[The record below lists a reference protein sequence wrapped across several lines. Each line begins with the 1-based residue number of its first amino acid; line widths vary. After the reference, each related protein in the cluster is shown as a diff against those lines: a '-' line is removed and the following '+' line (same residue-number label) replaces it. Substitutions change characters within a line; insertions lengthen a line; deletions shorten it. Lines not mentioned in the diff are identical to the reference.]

1 MPTLSP
7 VMTPARLEGH
17 DLLAQIDER
26 ADAVDERHDD
36 REPRRQRALVA
47 PEALDDA
54 RACLRDDPDRPRRQE
69 QHEDRDDDEDDDAG
83 FHGGSCS

>member
-7 VMTPARLEGH
+7 VMTPAGLK
-17 DLLAQIDER
+17 
-26 ADAVDERHDD
+26 VTTCS
-36 REPRRQRALVA
+36 RRSMSGRTRSTNGTTIVSPGVERALVA

-54 RACLRDDPDRPRRQE
+54 GACLRDDPDRPRREE

>member
-1 MPTLSP
+1 MPTLSAGDD
-7 VMTPARLEGH
+7 ARGLERH
-17 DLLAQIDER
+17 DLLAQVDER

-36 REPRRQRALVA
+36 RESRRERALVA